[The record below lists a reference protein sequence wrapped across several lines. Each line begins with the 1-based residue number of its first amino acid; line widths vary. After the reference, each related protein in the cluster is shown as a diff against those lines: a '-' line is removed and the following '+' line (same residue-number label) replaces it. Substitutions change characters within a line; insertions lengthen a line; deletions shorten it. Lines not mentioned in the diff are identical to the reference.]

1 MQDNKLKQEIADLLS
16 SHANEQFDVEKIA
29 DALRYHGSAAFKL
42 IVQELAELERDRV
55 VVVTNDGNFKINPSE
70 LSHEGVFHSNPKGFG
85 FVAYDEQLPDAF
97 IAPDDTMKA
106 MNLDKVQM
114 QITKAAQKNSDR
126 GPQGK
131 VMEIMEHHYDHVV
144 GEFVKTNNDLGYLGQ
159 VKLRDKK
166 LTGMKFYVADAGIH
180 PTPGEVV
187 TADITEYP
195 NAKHPD
201 YMVGVAKQV
210 IGSVDDPGI
219 DILQIVYANDVPSEF
234 PTDVLEAADEIPD
247 HVLPE
252 ETKGREDI
260 TDQDL
265 VTIDAEESKD
275 LDDAVTAWKLPN
287 GNYHLGV
294 HIADVSHYVKPGSRL
309 DEEAY
314 TRGTS
319 VYLTDRVIPMLP
331 RRLSNGI
338 CSLNEGELRLCMSC
352 EMEINPQGRVVKSRI
367 HPSVM
372 KSTARMTY
380 NAVNEII
387 ENHDPET
394 RAHYAGLV
402 PMFETMNELH
412 QILYKARRRR
422 GAIDFADDEAKII
435 VDEAGHP
442 IDIQVR
448 TRGTAE
454 RLIESFMLAAN
465 ETVAETY
472 HKAKVPFIYRIH
484 ENPDPTKVKDF
495 FEFLTAFGINVKA
508 DPDHLQPKT
517 LQNILTKVEGK
528 PEEAVVSV
536 MLLRSMQ
543 QAKYNEKC
551 VGHFGLGAKYYTH
564 FTSPIRRY
572 PDMFIHRLI
581 HYYEDQGINDT
592 TKKTYA
598 DVVSDVAV
606 HASETER
613 RAVDTERDVDA
624 MMKAEY
630 MSNKIGEE
638 FDGVVSS
645 VLKFGAFIELPNT
658 VEGLVHI
665 SRMTDDYYEYVEKYM
680 ALVGRNT
687 KRTFKIGQD
696 VRVKCVGVDVDQSA
710 VDFEIVNPEE
720 TPTSELLPK
729 RAQHNNS
736 KRRYNNN
743 SRRPG
748 NHNGSNQNRN
758 HNQQRNHQ
766 KQNGGNKPAGQPATD
781 HKHQFTIQKR
791 K

>member
-1 MQDNKLKQEIADLLS
+1 MQDNKLKQEIADVLRNHPNVS
-16 SHANEQFDVEKIA
+16 FDVEKIA
-29 DALRYHGSAAFKL
+29 DELKYHGSAAFKL

-55 VVVTNDGNFKINPSE
+55 VVVTNDGNFKINPSD
-70 LSHEGVFHSNPKGFG
+70 LTHEGVFHSNPKGFG
-85 FVAYDEQLPDAF
+85 FVAYDEQLSDAF
-97 IAPDDTMKA
+97 IAPDDTINA
-106 MNLDKVQM
+106 MNLDRVVM
-114 QITKAAQKNSDR
+114 QITRPAQKNSDR

-131 VMEIMEHHYDHVV
+131 VVDILEHHYDHVV
-144 GEFVKTNNDLGYLGQ
+144 GEFFTTADDQGYLGQ

-166 LTGMKFYVADAGIH
+166 LTGMKFYVTDAGLH

-201 YMVGVAKQV
+201 YMVGVAKQI

-219 DILQIVYANDVPSEF
+219 DILQIVYANDVPSQF
-234 PTDVLEAADEIPD
+234 PADVLEAADAIPD

-252 ETKGREDI
+252 ETVGREDI

-294 HIADVSHYVKPGSRL
+294 HIADVSHYVKQGSLL
-309 DEEAY
+309 DQEAY

-352 EMEINPQGRVVKSRI
+352 DMEITPRGKVIKSRI

-372 KSTARMTY
+372 RSTARMTY
-380 NAVNEII
+380 NAVNEIL

-484 ENPDPTKVKDF
+484 ENPDPTRIKDF

-517 LQNILTKVEGK
+517 LQNILSKVEGT

-551 VGHFGLGAKYYTH
+551 VGHFGLGADYYTH

-581 HYYEDQGINDT
+581 HYYEDNGINNV
-592 TKKTYA
+592 TKQTYA
-598 DVVSDVAV
+598 NVVSDVAI
-606 HASETER
+606 HSSETER

-696 VRVKCVGVDVDQSA
+696 VRVKCVVVDVDQST
-710 VDFEIVNPEE
+710 VDFEIVNPEA

-729 RAQHNNS
+729 RTHRKDFKKQSA
-736 KRRYNNN
+736 R
-743 SRRPG
+743 
-748 NHNGSNQNRN
+748 GS
-758 HNQQRNHQ
+758 HAP
-766 KQNGGNKPAGQPATD
+766 KAANKGAHAKD